1 MFASNHSS
9 TPKLYIM
16 KIKFQSV
23 LFICALFAFG
33 TLLTSC
39 DREQIDN
46 TPDNMKQATEED
58 AVDAMTGALQASTE
72 GIAQEIE
79 ATTDLAETY
88 TEKSGGSPCGETFDS
103 TFVRSVD
110 EANITAD
117 YTFTWEWSVECN
129 AADIPVA
136 LNLGTTASGKYE
148 TARMLSE
155 DTSGSTWNVNN
166 LFTGANYVFNG
177 TFERTG
183 AQESKVRNQNAF
195 TSVITIEVDD
205 LNIDKG
211 TKQIV
216 SGIAE
221 ATVVITGSGGD
232 SQAFSGDLIFNGGG
246 SVTLIFN
253 GNSYTIDLF

>member
-1 MFASNHSS
+1 
-9 TPKLYIM
+9 M
-16 KIKFQSV
+16 KIKFQYV

-33 TLLTSC
+33 TLLPSC
-39 DREQIDN
+39 DQENTDN
-46 TPDNMKQATEED
+46 TPESLKQPTEED
-58 AVDAMTGALQASTE
+58 AVDATTGALQASTQ
-72 GIAQEIE
+72 GMGQEIE
-79 ATTDLAETY
+79 ETTDLAETY

-103 TFVRSVD
+103 TFVRSVN

-117 YTFTWEWSVECN
+117 YTFTWEWNVECN
-129 AADIPVA
+129 AADIPLA
-136 LNLGTTASGKYE
+136 LNLGATASGKYE
-148 TARMLSE
+148 TARMRSE
-155 DTSGSTWNVNN
+155 DASSSTWNVNH

-211 TKQIV
+211 TKRIV
-216 SGIAE
+216 SGIADVM
-221 ATVVITGSGGD
+221 VVITSSAGNTKT
-232 SQAFSGDLIFNGGG
+232 FSGDLIFNGGG

-253 GNSYTIDLF
+253 GNSYTIDLY